1 MASTMRAWQYNSTK
15 GGIEKNLQI
24 NEAAPQ
30 PVLHDEQILV
40 QVHAMAINPVDHK
53 VTEGPMPLRLVG
65 SDITPGAD
73 FCGKVAK
80 VGKKVD
86 EYQIG
91 EFVFG
96 AKVGALTGGSM
107 AQYVAVEKQMLARL
121 PEGVKVED
129 AAGVGIVGLTEYQA
143 IAPNVKSGDKVF
155 INGGSGG
162 TGVYGI
168 QIAKALG
175 CHVTTTCSTP
185 NVDLCK
191 GLGADE
197 VIDYKTSDVIET
209 LSSKGQIY
217 TLVVD
222 NIGTPPNL
230 YKAASAFLT
239 PAGKFVQIG
248 ATMNVASIKNV
259 GSNMLLPGFLGGG
272 KNSYQLLMAKPSSDA
287 LGQIGGW
294 MKEGKVKA
302 VVDEVFEWED
312 APKAFEKLKTGRARG
327 KIVVR
332 VPLDLDK
339 AKEKAEGGDA

>member
-1 MASTMRAWQYNSTK
+1 MKAWQYSSTT
-15 GGIEKNLQI
+15 GGIENNLQI
-24 NEAAPQ
+24 NDAAPQ
-30 PVLHDEQILV
+30 PTLHDEQILI
-40 QVHAMAINPVDHK
+40 QVHAMAINPADYK
-53 VTEGPMPLRLVG
+53 VTEGPIPLRLVG
-65 SDITPGAD
+65 SNITPGAD

-96 AKVGALTGGSM
+96 AKVGALTGGSL
-107 AQYVAVEKQMLARL
+107 AQYVAVERDMLASL

-129 AAGVGIVGLTEYQA
+129 AAGVAVVGLTEYQA

-162 TGVYGI
+162 TGVHGI

-191 GLGADE
+191 SLGADE
-197 VIDYKTSDVIET
+197 VIDYKTTDIVDT
-209 LSSKGQIY
+209 LSSRGQVY
-217 TLVVD
+217 SLVVD

-239 PAGKFVQIG
+239 PAGKFIQIG
-248 ATMNVASIKNV
+248 STLSVASIKNV

-272 KNSYQLLMAKPSSDA
+272 KNSYQMLMAKPSADA
-287 LGQIGGW
+287 LRQLAEW
-294 MKEGKVKA
+294 MKEGKLKG
-302 VVDEVFEWED
+302 VVDTVFDWED

-332 VPLDLDK
+332 VPQDK
-339 AKEKAEGGDA
+339 AKEKAEVGDA